1 MAIDGVNGP
10 VNTGRRRFL
19 TATTAVV
26 GAVGAGIAAVPFIKS
41 WNPSARAK
49 LAGAPVTADIS
60 GLQEGQRLILEWR
73 GQPIWI
79 VKRSQAVLQA
89 LPTLDEYLRDPD
101 SANPD
106 QQPEYVREANPKLRS
121 LKPEISV
128 LVGVLGQRVAQVA
141 VQGRQ
146 RFQDRLGALDDPD
159 RLAAPLEAQA
169 LPFLQGADVGHHRGA
184 GQAGPGA
191 GVPRL
196 DERHCGETDADGT
209 HRNGG
214 GGQEPAST
222 RVGGLVDLIVGHP
235 ALRKSSAGSVGCLH
249 PYPCADQDADA
260 KDGEV

>member
-79 VKRSQAVLQA
+79 VKRSKAVLDA
-89 LPTLDEYLRDPD
+89 LPTLDANLRDPQ
-101 SANPD
+101 SENLD
-106 QQPEYVREANPKLRS
+106 QQPAYIKGVTRS

-128 LVGVLGQRVAQVA
+128 LVGLCTHLGCSPEMAAEIKPEPYDPNWKGGYFCPCHKSRFDMAGRV
-141 VQGRQ
+141 
-146 RFQDRLGALDDPD
+146 FQ
-159 RLAAPLEAQA
+159 
-169 LPFLQGADVGHHRGA
+169 
-184 GQAGPGA
+184 
-191 GVPRL
+191 GVPAPTNLVVPPHFYQDDNTIVVGL
-196 DERHCGETDADGT
+196 DPQ
-209 HRNGG
+209 GG
-214 GGQEPAST
+214 A
-222 RVGGLVDLIVGHP
+222 
-235 ALRKSSAGSVGCLH
+235 
-249 PYPCADQDADA
+249 
-260 KDGEV
+260 

>member
-79 VKRSQAVLQA
+79 VKRSKAVLDA
-89 LPTLDEYLRDPD
+89 LPTLDANLRDPQ
-101 SANPD
+101 SENLD
-106 QQPEYVREANPKLRS
+106 QQPAYIKGETRS

-128 LVGVLGQRVAQVA
+128 LVGLCTHLGCSPEMAAEIKPEPYDPNWKGGYFCPCHKSRFDMAGRV
-141 VQGRQ
+141 
-146 RFQDRLGALDDPD
+146 FQ
-159 RLAAPLEAQA
+159 
-169 LPFLQGADVGHHRGA
+169 
-184 GQAGPGA
+184 
-191 GVPRL
+191 GVPAPTNLVVPPHFYQDDNTIVIGL
-196 DERHCGETDADGT
+196 DPQ
-209 HRNGG
+209 GG
-214 GGQEPAST
+214 A
-222 RVGGLVDLIVGHP
+222 
-235 ALRKSSAGSVGCLH
+235 
-249 PYPCADQDADA
+249 
-260 KDGEV
+260 

>member
-79 VKRSQAVLQA
+79 VKRSKAVLDA
-89 LPTLDEYLRDPD
+89 LPTLDANLRDPQ
-101 SANPD
+101 SENLD
-106 QQPEYVREANPKLRS
+106 QQPAYIKGVTRS

-128 LVGVLGQRVAQVA
+128 LVGLCTHLGCSPEMVAKIGPAPFDPEWKGGYFCPCHKSKFDMAGRVY
-141 VQGRQ
+141 
-146 RFQDRLGALDDPD
+146 LGVPAPTNLVVPPHHFADDTTSVVGVDP
-159 RLAAPLEAQA
+159 
-169 LPFLQGADVGHHRGA
+169 QGAA
-184 GQAGPGA
+184 
-191 GVPRL
+191 
-196 DERHCGETDADGT
+196 
-209 HRNGG
+209 
-214 GGQEPAST
+214 
-222 RVGGLVDLIVGHP
+222 
-235 ALRKSSAGSVGCLH
+235 
-249 PYPCADQDADA
+249 
-260 KDGEV
+260 